1 MRSPLSL
8 PRSSGPV
15 RHDGWP
21 NSMPPLADHTT
32 AYLAQQ
38 MRRADEVAEAARVR
52 RLAEAGTGSSPG
64 GPVIGED
71 PTDRQGRTWCVSVTD
86 CGVPG
91 WAALGRNPGCR
102 RCCGS
107 SVAAPQRPRPRI
119 G

>member
-21 NSMPPLADHTT
+21 SSMPPLADHTT

-52 RLAEAGTGSSPG
+52 RLAEAGIGSSPG
-64 GPVIGED
+64 GPVIGEV
-71 PTDRQGRTWCVSVTD
+71 QRTV
-86 CGVPG
+86 GAG
-91 WAALGRNPGCR
+91 LGRLGERLRGTRLGSVGTRSGMPTVLRLIR
-102 RCCGS
+102 RS
-107 SVAAPQRPRPRI
+107 ASAAETRI
-119 G
+119 R